1 MYVPIND
8 ESEIRDAHDWDYW
21 QTKRSHWTRHN
32 IFFLYLDNNNI
43 LLSII
48 LHHIHFS
55 RTIFKMS

>member
-8 ESEIRDAHDWDYW
+8 ESEIRDAHDWDYR

-43 LLSII
+43 LLSINSSSYSLFTNNI
-48 LHHIHFS
+48 
-55 RTIFKMS
+55 

>member
-43 LLSII
+43 LLSINSSSYSLFTNNI
-48 LHHIHFS
+48 
-55 RTIFKMS
+55 